1 VPKSTP
7 IILLK
12 GGPRITPGT
21 YVRANDFS
29 FVVNGR
35 RPSQSPLLKLDP
47 NRMLILDLGFLVELL
62 TSGRVLEHFRQP
74 AEKSPA
80 CVQGDVGSS
89 V

>member
-1 VPKSTP
+1 
-7 IILLK
+7 
-12 GGPRITPGT
+12 
-21 YVRANDFS
+21 
-29 FVVNGR
+29 
-35 RPSQSPLLKLDP
+35 
-47 NRMLILDLGFLVELL
+47 MLILDLGFLVELL